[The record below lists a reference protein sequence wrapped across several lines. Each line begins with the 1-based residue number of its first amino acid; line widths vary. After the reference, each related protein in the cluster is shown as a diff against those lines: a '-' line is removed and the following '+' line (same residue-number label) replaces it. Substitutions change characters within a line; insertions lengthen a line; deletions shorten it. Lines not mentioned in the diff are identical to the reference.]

1 MELSNSNDI
10 EIPPIEIFTL
20 MRKNIYN
27 YHRDKNSINI
37 DKSYTV
43 QRKALISLIYKISN
57 KMYFKSKTFYQAVN
71 YLDIIFSKQKNI
83 SYNYNFIAA
92 ACLITASKFCENVP
106 LKPTFQRFINLFNNE
121 TNKNE
126 NKITKEDLFLYEIII
141 CKIIDYKLNY
151 FTIYDFNFFFFGN
164 GILKSEHLKEINNSL
179 EIGNSLIKN
188 LLMKIYEKSKQY
200 LNIIINNLICLKYH
214 SLLISICIMEK
225 SIDYVLIKEYKRED
239 SFNIDDIKRKNKKY
253 FWEIM
258 KEFYKIE
265 YESLED
271 YQYLKLDCEKYKIF
285 DDNSNN
291 INDNIDLNKST
302 NTLFNNN
309 FFNKLN
315 SKISSSKS
323 ITKNN
328 QQNENDESFQC
339 KKYNK
344 NRNKFLYK
352 KVNITFY
359 ENKKNNVENNK
370 NQISKKDSPNKIT
383 INKDLSNNKN
393 YNINTNSKRTAF
405 EFYQSDKNHFR
416 NSVSSN
422 KDNYFLK
429 KFNTSSSE
437 FKNILNK
444 KAKLKENNNIKRIDS
459 VDSNSNSFDEKKEIN
474 NLLIKKENINLIK
487 PYKKK
492 IIYNHDKILHKNNK
506 TNNQINNN
514 TNNNINI
521 NININNRI
529 LYEEIS
535 KSKYRGRSSK
545 KIIISKYIDNEHDNS
560 PNGKERNIKYKSRAK
575 RIEKNPENNFESSPI
590 YKRNISKSK
599 NNVSFKNNLN
609 NDNSFN
615 KINLN
620 SFYIKDKEN
629 NTKKLNFKISKLND
643 INYNNIQGS
652 SLTSRNSFQYPKHDL
667 KLTDSFVKIQMN
679 YFNGDNNKN
688 TSSNKYLNDKDK
700 IIKNNLNYELV
711 NYNNFKTNENS
722 NNNSGSSFT
731 NNNYNKYQNNIN
743 NNFNINFNYINE
755 KI

>member
-1 MELSNSNDI
+1 MN
-10 EIPPIEIFTL
+10 
-20 MRKNIYN
+20 
-27 YHRDKNSINI
+27 
-37 DKSYTV
+37 
-43 QRKALISLIYKISN
+43 
-57 KMYFKSKTFYQAVN
+57 FKSKTFYLAVN

-121 TNKNE
+121 TNNNE

-141 CKIIDYKLNY
+141 CKILDYKLNY
-151 FTIYDFNFFFFGN
+151 FTIYEFNFFFFGN
-164 GILKSEHLKEINNSL
+164 GILKSEHLKEINNSI
-179 EIGNSLIKN
+179 EIGNPLIKN

-200 LNIIINNLICLKYH
+200 LNVIINNLICLKYN

-225 SIDYVLIKEYKRED
+225 SIDYVLIKEFKRED

-253 FWEIM
+253 FWEII

-265 YESLED
+265 YEFLED

-291 INDNIDLNKST
+291 ININQDIDLNKST
-302 NTLFNNN
+302 YSLFTNN

-315 SKISSSKS
+315 TKICSSKS
-323 ITKNN
+323 ITKNK
-328 QQNENDESFQC
+328 QQPNGNEESFQS

-359 ENKKNNVENNK
+359 ENKKNNIENNK
-370 NQISKKDSPNKIT
+370 IQTEKKDSPNRIMD
-383 INKDLSNNKN
+383 NKDSSNINKN

-405 EFYQSDKNHFR
+405 EFYQNDKNHFR

-422 KDNYFLK
+422 KDNYFLT
-429 KFNTSSSE
+429 KFNTSSSK
-437 FKNILNK
+437 FKNSLDK
-444 KAKLKENNNIKRIDS
+444 KVKFKENNNIKRIDS

-487 PYKKK
+487 PYRKK
-492 IIYNHDKILHKNNK
+492 IIYNQDKILHKNNK
-506 TNNQINNN
+506 ANKQINNN

-529 LYEEIS
+529 LYEDIS
-535 KSKYRGRSSK
+535 KSKYRGRSSN
-545 KIIISKYIDNEHDNS
+545 KIIISKYINNEHDNS
-560 PNGKERNIKYKSRAK
+560 PIRKKINIKYKSRAK
-575 RIEKNPENNFESSPI
+575 RIEKNHEYNFESSPV

-609 NDNSFN
+609 NDNNN
-615 KINLN
+615 KNNLN
-620 SFYIKDKEN
+620 SFNIKEKEN
-629 NTKKLNFKISKLND
+629 NSKKLNFKISQLND
-643 INYNNIQGS
+643 INYNSIQNS
-652 SLTSRNSFQYPKHDL
+652 SLTSRNSFQYQKHNI

-688 TSSNKYLNDKDK
+688 ISSSRYLDDKDN
-700 IIKNNLNYELV
+700 IIKNNH
-711 NYNNFKTNENS
+711 NYNLLNDNNKFKPNENP
-722 NNNSGSSFT
+722 NNIRSST
-731 NNNYNKYQNNIN
+731 IVNNNYNKYQNNIN

>member
-1 MELSNSNDI
+1 MELSNSKDI
-10 EIPPIEIFTL
+10 EIPPIEIFYL

-43 QRKALISLIYKISN
+43 QRKSLISLIYKISN
-57 KMYFKSKTFYQAVN
+57 KMNFKSRTFYQAVN
-71 YLDIIFSKQKNI
+71 YLDIIFSKKKNI

-121 TNKNE
+121 TNNKE
-126 NKITKEDLFLYEIII
+126 NKITKEDLFLYEIVI

-164 GILKSEHLKEINNSL
+164 GILKSEHLKEINNSI
-179 EIGNSLIKN
+179 EIGNSIIKN

-200 LNIIINNLICLKYH
+200 LNIIINNLICLKYD

-225 SIDYVLIKEYKRED
+225 SIDYILIKEYKRED

-265 YESLED
+265 YESLEG

-291 INDNIDLNKST
+291 INDNKDIDLNKST
-302 NTLFNNN
+302 NTLYTNN

-315 SKISSSKS
+315 SKLSSSKS
-323 ITKNN
+323 ITKNK
-328 QQNENDESFQC
+328 QQNENEESFQC

-359 ENKKNNVENNK
+359 ENKKNNIENNK
-370 NQISKKDSPNKIT
+370 KQFEKKESPNKKT
-383 INKDLSNNKN
+383 INKDSSNNKN

-405 EFYQSDKNHFR
+405 EFYQNDKNHFR

-422 KDNYFLK
+422 KDNYFLT

-444 KAKLKENNNIKRIDS
+444 KSRLKENINIKRIDS

-506 TNNQINNN
+506 ANNQINNN

-545 KIIISKYIDNEHDNS
+545 KIIISKYVDNEHDNS
-560 PNGKERNIKYKSRAK
+560 PNRKERNIKYKSRAK
-575 RIEKNPENNFESSPI
+575 RIEKKPEINFESSPI
-590 YKRNISKSK
+590 YKKNI
-599 NNVSFKNNLN
+599 
-609 NDNSFN
+609 
-615 KINLN
+615 
-620 SFYIKDKEN
+620 
-629 NTKKLNFKISKLND
+629 
-643 INYNNIQGS
+643 
-652 SLTSRNSFQYPKHDL
+652 
-667 KLTDSFVKIQMN
+667 
-679 YFNGDNNKN
+679 
-688 TSSNKYLNDKDK
+688 
-700 IIKNNLNYELV
+700 
-711 NYNNFKTNENS
+711 
-722 NNNSGSSFT
+722 
-731 NNNYNKYQNNIN
+731 
-743 NNFNINFNYINE
+743 
-755 KI
+755 